1 MNLVIKQKDVVIK
14 KCVIKVCSR
23 NLRDLLIRCFMH
35 YTPTE
40 NASHLGTYNISG
52 PVVDVYRVVTPGG
65 ATVRFSVTY
74 EVCYPGTESLLTSG
88 PGE

>member
-1 MNLVIKQKDVVIK
+1 MNLQSELGI
-14 KCVIKVCSR
+14 
-23 NLRDLLIRCFMH
+23 LLILCFMH
-35 YTPTE
+35 STRTE
-40 NASHLGTYNISG
+40 DASHLGTYNISG

-74 EVCYPGTESLLTSG
+74 ELCYPGTESILTSG